1 MSRTGYMFIFSFSTA
16 QTEKKFFEKIRENK
30 LVKTSDEFV
39 IQQENHFDKR
49 TVPSWLDIL
58 IVLPDHQ
65 QLGNTTALHS
75 IYENER

>member
-1 MSRTGYMFIFSFSTA
+1 M
-16 QTEKKFFEKIRENK
+16 KKIRENK

-39 IQQENHFDKR
+39 LQQENHFDKR